1 MQIRCCNFFYHF
13 GELVLRFSDT
23 FPIVGIYNK
32 YEALGVLEIVPPEG
46 SNFVLTADIPNG
58 ETDVFVFH
66 GLNIETWKNWQFSIN
81 SKSFSRIFRRDKD
94 FVKVN
99 PGSPIRQI
107 VQQCQRH
114 QGLEMIHDH
123 FVIKKS
129 DDIWCL
135 LIHNPKSS
143 RIKT

>member
-66 GLNIETWKNWQFSIN
+66 GLHIETWKKWQFFN
-81 SKSFSRIFRRDKD
+81 TSKFQFEKASAASY
-94 FVKVN
+94 N
-99 PGSPIRQI
+99 
-107 VQQCQRH
+107 
-114 QGLEMIHDH
+114 H
-123 FVIKKS
+123 FHEFTI
-129 DDIWCL
+129 L
-135 LIHNPKSS
+135 
-143 RIKT
+143 T